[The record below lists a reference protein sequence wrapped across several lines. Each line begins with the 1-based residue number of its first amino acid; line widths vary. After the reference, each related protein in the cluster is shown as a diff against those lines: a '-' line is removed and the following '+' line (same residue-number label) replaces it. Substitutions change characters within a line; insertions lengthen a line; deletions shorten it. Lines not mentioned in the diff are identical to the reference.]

1 MKKSMFWKFIVTVIL
16 LSIMTT
22 PAGAGKIDPDLKQRL
37 KILKPAEKVS
47 VLVLLNERLDT
58 EAMKASL
65 QASKATILLR
75 DPDLR
80 DEIRSMISRMT
91 PIVQSIRKGE
101 NLDQPALS
109 SEDEAAIYDLLDD
122 LEPWA
127 SPRLRAAIKAV
138 RYDIRMLRGMKI
150 GQVRFLLR

>member
-1 MKKSMFWKFIVTVIL
+1 
-16 LSIMTT
+16 
-22 PAGAGKIDPDLKQRL
+22 
-37 KILKPAEKVS
+37 
-47 VLVLLNERLDT
+47 
-58 EAMKASL
+58 
-65 QASKATILLR
+65 
-75 DPDLR
+75 
-80 DEIRSMISRMT
+80 MISRMA

-127 SPRLRAAIKAV
+127 SPRLKIAFKAV
-138 RYDIRMLRGMKI
+138 RNDIRMIRGMKI